1 MKFTVHLCAPVLT
14 WEGVEADT
22 KEEAIAKCEVP
33 PYFGDGT
40 EEARAWIAEEVEPED
55 KDEEEE

>member
-1 MKFTVHLCAPVLT
+1 MKFTVHLCSPVLT

-33 PYFGDGT
+33 LNRRR
-40 EEARAWIAEEVEPED
+40 RASMAEQNEQVV
-55 KDEEEE
+55 